1 MQSTFRPHMPEFKGL
16 AIALVASLL
25 AVVFAM
31 LAGEVTEG
39 ETGALD
45 RHAARLAAALRS
57 THPWLSEV
65 MRDLSGLGSTVSL
78 TLMVTMTSG
87 FLLLVGRKRV
97 AIAVASASA
106 TGAVAVHLLKG
117 LFARPRPGPEFSDLA
132 AMGMS
137 FPSGHASM
145 STIVFLTTAAL
156 LCSTRQRGVERA
168 YILGAGMSLAVLVG
182 LSRIALGVHW
192 LTDVLGGWMVGT
204 AWAMAWLLAARSPR
218 LQTPASPSDP

>member
-1 MQSTFRPHMPEFKGL
+1 MRLRNRLYTPEFKGL

-39 ETGALD
+39 ETQALD
-45 RHAARLAAALRS
+45 LHVAQQAAALRAA
-57 THPWLSEV
+57 HPWVREV

-78 TLMVTMTSG
+78 TLMVTMASG

-97 AIAVASASA
+97 AVAVASASA
-106 TGAVAVHLLKG
+106 TGAVAVQLLKG
-117 LFARPRPGPEFSDLA
+117 LFARPRPGPDFSEITA
-132 AMGMS
+132 IGMS

-145 STIVFLTTAAL
+145 SAIVFLTTAAL
-156 LCSTRQRGVERA
+156 LSSTRQRGVERA
-168 YILGAGMSLAVLVG
+168 YILAAGMSLAVLVG

-192 LTDVLGGWMVGT
+192 LTDVLAGWAVGT
-204 AWAMAWLLAARSPR
+204 AWAMAWLLATRR
-218 LQTPASPSDP
+218 LG